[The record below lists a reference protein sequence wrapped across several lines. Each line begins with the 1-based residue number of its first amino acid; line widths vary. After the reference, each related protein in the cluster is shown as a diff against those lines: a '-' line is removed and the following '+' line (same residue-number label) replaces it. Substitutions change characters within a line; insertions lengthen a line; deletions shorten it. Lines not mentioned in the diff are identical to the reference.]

1 MAERR
6 EGTRTCM
13 SDTWTWTTVGSDF
26 GGDGMGRGG
35 QRGKICNRITIKS
48 DLKKRKKNF
57 IFYFIFQLQFIF
69 NIILISSRWIA

>member
-26 GGDGMGRGG
+26 AGDGMGRGG
-35 QRGKICNRITIKS
+35 QRGKIWDNCNRITIKS
-48 DLKKRKKNF
+48 DLKKGRKTLFF
-57 IFYFIFQLQFIF
+57 ILFF
-69 NIILISSRWIA
+69 NYNLYSILF